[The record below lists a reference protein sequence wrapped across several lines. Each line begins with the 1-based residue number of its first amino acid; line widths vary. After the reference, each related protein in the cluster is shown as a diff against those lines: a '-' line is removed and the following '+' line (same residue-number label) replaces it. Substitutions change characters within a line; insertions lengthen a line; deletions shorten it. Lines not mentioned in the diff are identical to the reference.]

1 MRILCRKTYYLDHWF
16 TKKEK
21 IFIKGK
27 YYTGKYS
34 SAQPHLSLIY
44 SEHTWPEYKVIEN
57 RVIFV
62 DTDDNR
68 NIWFMKEGDKV
79 MCKRTYNIFGNRP
92 DVITKGKLYEVVEVL
107 KDKYIVIITVNED
120 YPDCWKAPFGIV
132 EYSPYI
138 SFYDYFYTGSELRK
152 I

>member
-34 SAQPHLSLIY
+34 SAQPHLSPIY

-68 NIWFMKEGDKV
+68 NIWFSLDSSKP
-79 MCKRTYNIFGNRP
+79 N
-92 DVITKGKLYEVVEVL
+92 
-107 KDKYIVIITVNED
+107 
-120 YPDCWKAPFGIV
+120 
-132 EYSPYI
+132 
-138 SFYDYFYTGSELRK
+138 YFYKYFLGEKEIRLNKLTRLKRVQNFVLLKRIHKFSIVLNIEK
-152 I
+152 VKVWMQKVFN